1 MMNMSVVSFTY
12 LFFSIILGAAGLAA
26 VTTLTSAMIAQA
38 DRKGAIFSVLCIPL
52 VVPLLLI
59 LTRTTRAALV
69 DGPDASALNDLAALI
84 GYCGV
89 TITTGILLFDYIW
102 SD

>member
-1 MMNMSVVSFTY
+1 MELTVVSVPY
-12 LFFSIILGAAGLAA
+12 LLGSILFGAAGLSA

-38 DRKGAIFSVLCIPL
+38 DKKGALFSVLCIPL

-59 LTRTTRAALV
+59 LTNTTTTALINGPDSESVNDLVALV
-69 DGPDASALNDLAALI
+69 

-89 TITTGILLFDYIW
+89 TITTGILLFEYLWED
-102 SD
+102 